1 MCILRFNQVWQREY
15 RCTYALLWSAL
26 PLVCICLFF
35 NYVSAPGLMPFAD
48 CLLSVALVDWRS
60 LRCSPVLWS
69 CQRQAARVR
78 PHDVRYGR
86 PCAPPGGGGGLKHA
100 ERQPR
105 AAAPGAFTSCL
116 QTRGLFA
123 GPGGERHGMRRSDQP
138 LVVSRCRIGILVA
151 FFGGE
156 RGSWAYGWGS
166 GQICGGG
173 PDDSCWGW

>member
-1 MCILRFNQVWQREY
+1 MPYCGVH
-15 RCTYALLWSAL
+15 CLWFAF
-26 PLVCICLFF
+26 VCFLTT
-35 NYVSAPGLMPFAD
+35 SQPPAS
-48 CLLSVALVDWRS
+48 CLLPIACFPLHWWIGDVCGVH
-60 LRCSPVLWS
+60 RCFGH
-69 CQRQAARVR
+69 ARDKPLGSARTMCDMGV
-78 PHDVRYGR
+78 P
-86 PCAPPGGGGGLKHA
+86 APPRGGGEGLKHA

-156 RGSWAYGWGS
+156 RGAWAYGWGS